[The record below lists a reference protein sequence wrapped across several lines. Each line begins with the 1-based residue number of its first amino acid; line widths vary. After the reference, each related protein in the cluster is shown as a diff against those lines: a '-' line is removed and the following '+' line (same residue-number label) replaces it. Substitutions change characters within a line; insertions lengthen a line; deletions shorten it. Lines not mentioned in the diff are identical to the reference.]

1 MRNKG
6 TGKAGARDPRKSVHF
21 IYPLL
26 IIPPSPWK
34 GDRMFQEEFIELLK
48 HMASTTVKD
57 IFGCEFRPPCQ
68 GGKTTGKGPMGPWV
82 AGSDET
88 GALDPACGTTTF
100 RRSAAGPFSIAKST
114 HCLENTNVQGKIEL
128 QLRNSG

>member
-1 MRNKG
+1 
-6 TGKAGARDPRKSVHF
+6 
-21 IYPLL
+21 
-26 IIPPSPWK
+26 
-34 GDRMFQEEFIELLK
+34 MFQEEFIELLK

-88 GALDPACGTTTF
+88 GALDPAARIRVNLRTEDG
-100 RRSAAGPFSIAKST
+100 GEVLLEIATVKAW
-114 HCLENTNVQGKIEL
+114 LIEGML
-128 QLRNSG
+128 L